1 MVMMLSCCKHVSV
14 KHTTF
19 CGPEVCLWPDRTVK
33 DCLRETWLVQ
43 EQHLPYEEALAKR
56 QAHIGSG
63 TRLDYKRPLHLV
75 RAEGCHM
82 YDADGVQY
90 LDCVNNVAHVGHC
103 NPKVK

>member
-1 MVMMLSCCKHVSV
+1 M
-14 KHTTF
+14 
-19 CGPEVCLWPDRTVK
+19 CLWPDRTVK
-33 DCLRETWLVQ
+33 PCLRGTWLVQ
-43 EQHLPYEEALAKR
+43 EHHLPYEEALAKR

-82 YDADGVQY
+82 YDADGMQY

-103 NPKVK
+103 NPKVKKPARNI